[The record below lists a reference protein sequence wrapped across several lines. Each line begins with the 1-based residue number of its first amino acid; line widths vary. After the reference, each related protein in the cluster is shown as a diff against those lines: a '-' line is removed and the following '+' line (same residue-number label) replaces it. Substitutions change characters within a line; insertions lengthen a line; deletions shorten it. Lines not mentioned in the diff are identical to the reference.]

1 MGMSFWGETAGVDRL
16 RAGCPGHLAW
26 EIAEGLACVVGVSG
40 FPFEAMIPNAATIRV
55 MGWRVM
61 WVWFALVVGVLG
73 QGGGRGGAPAGPLK
87 AELFEVKAVERERTV
102 SAIGTLRANESVEIV
117 SELAKRVVG
126 IPVAEGAE
134 VKAGDVLFLLD
145 DADLKAALDETLA
158 RLDLAEMN
166 AERAGQLL
174 PQKAISQQEHDA
186 AQSEVTVLKAQVAAQ
201 EVELEKTKIRAPF
214 DGRIGV
220 RRVSLGALVSPG
232 AVLASLQDVSKIKVD
247 FTLPERHAGEVK
259 VGQRMRFAAAGGVK
273 EHEGKVTVVE
283 PVLDAV
289 TRSLQVRGVVDG
301 AEGLFPGGFAE
312 VELVLDGVTNGF
324 PIPSEAIIPSAR
336 GQAVMVIEDGKA
348 RMQAVV
354 VGDRTAAE
362 VLVLKGL
369 KEGDMVATSN
379 LLRIRPGSEV
389 IAEGAGKP

>member
-1 MGMSFWGETAGVDRL
+1 MGFWGETAGVDRL
-16 RAGCPGHLAW
+16 RAGSPGHFAW

-40 FPFEAMIPNAATIRV
+40 FPFEAMISDVATIRV

-61 WVWFALVVGVLG
+61 WVWFALVVGIWA
-73 QGGGRGGAPAGPLK
+73 QGGRGGAPAGPLK
-87 AELFEVKAVERERTV
+87 AELFEVKAVVRERTV

-201 EVELEKTKIRAPF
+201 GVELEKTKIRAPF

-220 RRVSLGALVSPG
+220 RRVSLGALVAPG

-259 VGQRMRFAAAGGVK
+259 VGQRMRFAAAGGAK

-312 VELVLDGVTNGF
+312 VELTLDGVTNGF

-369 KEGDMVATSN
+369 KEGDVVATSN

-389 IAEGAGKP
+389 IAEGGEEP

>member
-1 MGMSFWGETAGVDRL
+1 
-16 RAGCPGHLAW
+16 
-26 EIAEGLACVVGVSG
+26 
-40 FPFEAMIPNAATIRV
+40 
-55 MGWRVM
+55 
-61 WVWFALVVGVLG
+61 
-73 QGGGRGGAPAGPLK
+73 
-87 AELFEVKAVERERTV
+87 
-102 SAIGTLRANESVEIV
+102 
-117 SELAKRVVG
+117 
-126 IPVAEGAE
+126 
-134 VKAGDVLFLLD
+134 
-145 DADLKAALDETLA
+145 
-158 RLDLAEMN
+158 
-166 AERAGQLL
+166 
-174 PQKAISQQEHDA
+174 
-186 AQSEVTVLKAQVAAQ
+186 
-201 EVELEKTKIRAPF
+201 
-214 DGRIGV
+214 
-220 RRVSLGALVSPG
+220 
-232 AVLASLQDVSKIKVD
+232 LASLQDVSKIKVD
-247 FTLPERHAGEVK
+247 FTFPERHAGEVK

-324 PIPSEAIIPSAR
+324 PVPSQAIIPSAR

-369 KEGDMVATSN
+369 KEGDVVATSN

-389 IAEGAGKP
+389 IAEGGEEP

>member
-1 MGMSFWGETAGVDRL
+1 MFEAR
-16 RAGCPGHLAW
+16 W
-26 EIAEGLACVVGVSG
+26 EQKAEGLACVVGVSG
-40 FPFEAMIPNAATIRV
+40 FPFEAMIPDAATIRV

-61 WVWFALVVGVLG
+61 WVWFALVVGIWA
-73 QGGGRGGAPAGPLK
+73 QGGRGGAPAGPLK

-126 IPVAEGAE
+126 IPVVEGAE

-220 RRVSLGALVSPG
+220 RRVSLGALVAPG

-259 VGQRMRFAAAGGVK
+259 VGQRMRISAAGGAK

-283 PVLDAV
+283 PVLDAA

-312 VELVLDGVTNGF
+312 VELTLDGVTNGF

-369 KEGDMVATSN
+369 NEGDVVATSN

-389 IAEGAGKP
+389 IAEGGEEP

>member
-1 MGMSFWGETAGVDRL
+1 
-16 RAGCPGHLAW
+16 
-26 EIAEGLACVVGVSG
+26 
-40 FPFEAMIPNAATIRV
+40 MILDAATIRV

-61 WVWFALVVGVLG
+61 WVWFALVVGIWA
-73 QGGGRGGAPAGPLK
+73 QGGRGGAPAGPLK

-186 AQSEVTVLKAQVAAQ
+186 AQSEVTVLKAQVVAQ
-201 EVELEKTKIRAPF
+201 GVELEKTKIRAPF

-220 RRVSLGALVSPG
+220 RRVSLGALVAPG

-259 VGQRMRFAAAGGVK
+259 VGQRMRFAAAGGAK

-369 KEGDMVATSN
+369 KEGDVIATSN

-389 IAEGAGKP
+389 IAEGGEEP